1 MSRFKIYYTAEEIT
15 SNLYTIGKELM
26 TTSNIEY
33 IGLYHAYTT
42 GEIYSQPTY
51 DPKTSIKLVAYKDNF
66 DVQTKSKNTYSNLK
80 PNLSLKF
87 VEPRSSSS
95 RISKQNIQTGFI
107 TRYIIQQI
115 NNVDNIMEIDEQQ
128 YNLYTSKKI
137 DTNRYFVEV
146 VKWRITGSVD
156 DITENTI
163 RILGVVSFN
172 QKQIQY
178 VQTKMPN
185 IQKILTNP
193 LQHYVNDT
201 FKLVTDIN
209 GLI

>member
-33 IGLYHAYTT
+33 TGLYHAYTT

-146 VKWRITGSVD
+146 VKWRITGSAD

-178 VQTKMPN
+178 LGTKMPN

>member
-33 IGLYHAYTT
+33 TGLYHAYTT

-80 PNLSLKF
+80 SNLSLKF

-178 VQTKMPN
+178 LGTKMPN